1 MRAPAS
7 PLWATVTRMRSPSS
21 VAATSATPPL
31 LLFLALRRL
40 CQSVLDGFIQ
50 PTADLSRTSTT
61 KVLLNARHLVLAFS
75 VTLPNKPHLNHVF
88 SRLQLTSFHNGVC
101 SQEVSGWWQCQKV
114 GNSGRR
120 RTVGLQTP
128 VLICSLSLSW
138 TSEVERLKPSL
149 RPAPARCPHRPGVP
163 TAQCP
168 HSLSVHTAWCP
179 HSPLSTQPGACTTS

>member
-1 MRAPAS
+1 
-7 PLWATVTRMRSPSS
+7 MRSPSS
-21 VAATSATPPL
+21 VTATSATPPL
-31 LLFLALRRL
+31 LLFLALRTL
-40 CQSVLDGFIQ
+40 CQSVLDGFIK

-61 KVLLNARHLVLAFS
+61 KTLLNARHLVLALS
-75 VTLPNKPHLNHVF
+75 VILPNKPHLSHVF
-88 SRLQLTSFHNGVC
+88 SRLQLTSFYNGVC
-101 SQEVSGWWQCQKV
+101 SQEVSGWWQCQKA

-149 RPAPARCPHRPGVP
+149 RPALARCPHKPGVP